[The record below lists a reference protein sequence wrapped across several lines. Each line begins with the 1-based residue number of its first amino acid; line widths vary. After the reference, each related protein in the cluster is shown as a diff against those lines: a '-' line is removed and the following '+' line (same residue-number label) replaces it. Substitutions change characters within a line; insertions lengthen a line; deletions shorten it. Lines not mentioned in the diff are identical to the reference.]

1 MADQAVEQQK
11 YDDEN
16 AETVTAE
23 EAVLAMLPAQMQAR
37 LRDHKAT
44 IRRLLENV
52 KELHAQT
59 LPPGQNREEDLTPA
73 ELRELK
79 ETTAEAIR
87 TAYALKPAAV
97 KPAADMLFETLEPR
111 KKLVVCLRAEVAA
124 LHDVVQARAADL
136 AWAEAE
142 AAQVESD
149 YDDARKHP
157 LYAQRIA
164 HAAEAAA
171 KARVSLR
178 QAELKV
184 LELRA

>member
-97 KPAADMLFETLEPR
+97 KPAAVKPAADMLFETLEPR

-124 LHDVVQARAADL
+124 LHEAMHAAYVAEADAVVQARAADL
-136 AWAEAE
+136 ACAEAQ

-149 YDDARKHP
+149 YG
-157 LYAQRIA
+157 
-164 HAAEAAA
+164 
-171 KARVSLR
+171 
-178 QAELKV
+178 
-184 LELRA
+184 